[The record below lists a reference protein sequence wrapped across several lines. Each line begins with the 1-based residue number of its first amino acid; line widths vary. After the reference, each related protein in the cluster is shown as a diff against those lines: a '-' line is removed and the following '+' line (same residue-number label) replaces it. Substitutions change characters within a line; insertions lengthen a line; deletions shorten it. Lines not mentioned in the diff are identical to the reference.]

1 MLGFWK
7 ATNIL
12 KDIILGEEGV
22 IRDKRD
28 NKRQKN
34 INKIFTINLND

>member
-12 KDIILGEEGV
+12 KDIILGEDGV
-22 IRDKRD
+22 IRDK
-28 NKRQKN
+28 
-34 INKIFTINLND
+34 KILIKSILLI